1 MKLVAAITLSAAGLV
16 LPSAALAQA
25 GPYNDPTPGSASILG
40 SDYSTA
46 EREIRSADV
55 SPYDPARSI
64 NLGIVFAK
72 TGHPDKAAREF
83 REVLSEDDVQ
93 IVVASGKTYS
103 SHDVASRAL
112 AALEAGKLGK

>member
-1 MKLVAAITLSAAGLV
+1 MAITSGIAFAAAGL
-16 LPSAALAQA
+16 LFSTAATAQYA
-25 GPYNDPTPGSASILG
+25 SSNDPAPGTASIMN
-40 SDYSTA
+40 SDYASA

-83 REVLSEDDVQ
+83 RQVLSEDDVQ
-93 IVVASGKTYS
+93 IVVANGRTYS
-103 SHDVASRAL
+103 SHQVAEHAL
-112 AALEAGKLGK
+112 AELESGVLSR

>member
-1 MKLVAAITLSAAGLV
+1 M
-16 LPSAALAQA
+16 

-40 SDYSTA
+40 SNYSAA
-46 EREIRSADV
+46 EREIRLADV

-64 NLGIVFAK
+64 NLGVVFAK
-72 TGHPDKAAREF
+72 TGQPDKAAREF
-83 REVLSEDDVQ
+83 RQVLSEEDVQ

-103 SHDVASRAL
+103 SHEVASRAL

>member
-1 MKLVAAITLSAAGLV
+1 MKFVTTAILSAAGLV
-16 LPSAALAQA
+16 IPAAGLAQMA
-25 GPYNDPTPGSASILG
+25 PYNDPTPGSASIMG
-40 SDYSTA
+40 SNYSTA
-46 EREIRSADV
+46 EKEIRSADV

-83 REVLSEDDVQ
+83 HQVLREDDVQ
-93 IVVASGKTYS
+93 IVVANGKTYS

-112 AALEAGKLGK
+112 AALEAGQLRQ